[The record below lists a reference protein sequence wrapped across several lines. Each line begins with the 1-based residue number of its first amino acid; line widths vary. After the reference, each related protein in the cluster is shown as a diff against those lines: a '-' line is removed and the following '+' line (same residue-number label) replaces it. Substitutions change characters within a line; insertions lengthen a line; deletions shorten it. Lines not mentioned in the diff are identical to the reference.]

1 MSFFL
6 NLRLTLKIDFKKFA
20 CFVFVFP
27 FCCCFYFVCS
37 NSSSVCDRAKLK
49 ERALSQPPS
58 PLSLSF
64 PLPFSCATFWGFF
77 RAFFFCFFDNIA
89 YYAYSAC
96 QLVLS
101 VDFFPAA
108 AAAISLVFVCLCVC
122 CALLSQFVFLLLIC
136 RRRDDF
142 CSLIRVAGLVR
153 SRLTFV
159 DFAFLLTEGTKRKKN
174 ETKKPTKFDEMQREN
189 NKKGKIIGPI

>member
-58 PLSLSF
+58 PLSLKVSLSHF
-64 PLPFSCATFWGFF
+64 HARPFEAFF

-108 AAAISLVFVCLCVC
+108 AATAVSLGFVCLCVC

-153 SRLTFV
+153 SFEV
-159 DFAFLLTEGTKRKKN
+159 DVC
-174 ETKKPTKFDEMQREN
+174 
-189 NKKGKIIGPI
+189 